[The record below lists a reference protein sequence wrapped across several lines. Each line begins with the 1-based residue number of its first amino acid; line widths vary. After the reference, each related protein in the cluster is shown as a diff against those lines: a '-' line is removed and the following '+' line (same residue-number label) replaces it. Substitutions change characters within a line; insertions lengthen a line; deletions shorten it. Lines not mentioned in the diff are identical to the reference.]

1 MGQKSAVLPD
11 LIMAVNSAWT
21 VLDDDFLRTIL
32 EPGSPRKMIK
42 DLNLF
47 LNNLEEEDI
56 LPGARKICLQID

>member
-11 LIMAVNSAWT
+11 LIMVVNSAWT
-21 VLDDDFLRTIL
+21 VLDDDFLRTIF

-47 LNNLEEEDI
+47 LNNLGKAYF
-56 LPGARKICLQID
+56 GARKISL